1 MTKKT
6 LRDMKILV
14 LLSRFRGRCYRKKD
28 KNYLDK
34 LLRKFTEMNF
44 GGVVLVEFTKCSK
57 EKNFIKDI
65 GKIKNCAGGNGNE
78 F

>member
-1 MTKKT
+1 
-6 LRDMKILV
+6 MK
-14 LLSRFRGRCYRKKD
+14 
-28 KNYLDK
+28 
-34 LLRKFTEMNF
+34 F